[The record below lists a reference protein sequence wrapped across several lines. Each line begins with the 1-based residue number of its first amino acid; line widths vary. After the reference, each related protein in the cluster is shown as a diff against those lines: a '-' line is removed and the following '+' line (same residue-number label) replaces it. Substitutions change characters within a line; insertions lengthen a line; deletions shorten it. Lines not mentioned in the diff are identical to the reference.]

1 MNKSLDFYSM
11 VIISNYFENI
21 LNFVNIT
28 KTCKKYEPIISTFKY
43 NPIPTI
49 TPELGIMFYQQLKN
63 PLLKL
68 TYKLFNNIDT
78 LHIHNKLNINQI
90 IKIASKYFKIIYW
103 PPISYSLIYNNN
115 EYLKNV
121 EFKNVYSDDDFL
133 SKIKNNNIIDFNE
146 YESLIKCKITELTG
160 KFSEYSKVKKII
172 LSNNIYMIN
181 DKCFAFSNINEI
193 IFSNSLVKIG
203 NNAFSHCYNLKSII
217 LPNSVKEIG
226 EYCFFNLCG
235 LEEIKLSD
243 SLTKIPNYCFKE
255 CYNLKLIKIPKNIIE
270 IGNYVFNK
278 CPNLKIKFYKDKIK
292 NINIHEFTFHDMAND
307 IINNYEEYKH
317 IVHSNYYI
325 TGLFPLSTIINLL
338 NISYIDDNDEFNN
351 DK

>member
-11 VIISNYFENI
+11 VIISNYFENV
-21 LNFVNIT
+21 LDFVNIT
-28 KTCKKYEPIISTFKY
+28 KTCKEYEPIISTFKY

-49 TPELGIMFYQQLKN
+49 TPELGITFYQQLKN

-68 TYKLFNNIDT
+68 TYKLFNNIVT
-78 LHIHNKLNINQI
+78 LHIDYKLNINQM

-121 EFKNVYSDDDFL
+121 EFKNVYLDDDFL
-133 SKIKNNNIIDFNE
+133 SKIKNNNVIDFNE
-146 YESLIKCKITELTG
+146 YESSMKCKITELND
-160 KFSEYSKVKKII
+160 KLFEYSKAKKII
-172 LSNNIYMIN
+172 LSDNIYMIN
-181 DKCFAFSNINEI
+181 NSCFTSSNINEI
-193 IFSNSLVKIG
+193 ILSNSLIKIG
-203 NNAFSHCYNLKSII
+203 NDAFSHCNNLKSIV

-226 EYCFFNLCG
+226 EYCFFDLYR

-243 SLTKIPNYCFKE
+243 SLTKIPNYCFKY
-255 CYNLKLIKIPKNIIE
+255 CSSLKLIKIPKNIIE
-270 IGNYVFNK
+270 IGNDVFAE

-292 NINIHEFTFHDMAND
+292 NINIHKFTFRNMIND

-317 IVHSNYYI
+317 IVDFYSNENELI
-325 TGLFPLSTIINLL
+325 SLSTIINLL
-338 NISYIDDNDEFNN
+338 DISYIDDNDELVNQ
-351 DK
+351 